1 MYTVGQAARATG
13 KSKSTISAAV
23 KSGKISATRNEDGS
37 WSIDPAELHRVFP
50 AKGTANGT
58 GEPELDDSEPSDF
71 LFENGR
77 LKAEL
82 EQMRERLAAS
92 DLERQRE
99 RQQLS
104 DQIDDLR
111 RRLDA
116 EAEERRR
123 LTAILTPPRPAEPP
137 PVQVRGFRAWFSR
150 RNRSV

>member
-37 WSIDPAELHRVFP
+37 WSIDPSELHRVFP
-50 AKGTANGT
+50 AGGTANGT
-58 GEPELDDSEPSDF
+58 GEPELDDSEPSNF

-77 LKAEL
+77 LKADL
-82 EQMRERLAAS
+82 EQLRERMAGLEA
-92 DLERQRE
+92 ERQRE

-111 RRLDA
+111 KRLDV
-116 EAEERRR
+116 EGEER
-123 LTAILTPPRPAEPP
+123 
-137 PVQVRGFRAWFSR
+137 
-150 RNRSV
+150 